1 MKAPIACFIFFICS
15 MSSAESQRE
24 SIWFVGTESRPPNQT
39 AALAK
44 VAGEVA
50 KAGYNPEEFRARII
64 CDKAICTIDVF
75 PKELET
81 KEYRDSIGCPLKLCA
96 TMVYSKESQ
105 TIVEK
110 RPWR

>member
-1 MKAPIACFIFFICS
+1 MKAPMFCFIFLIYS
-15 MSSAESQRE
+15 ISSAESQRE
-24 SIWFVGTESRPPNQT
+24 SIWLVGTESRSPDQT
-39 AALAK
+39 AALAR
-44 VAGEVA
+44 VAREVA

-64 CDKAICTIDVF
+64 CDEAICTIDVF

-81 KEYRDSIGCPLKLCA
+81 KEHRDSIGCPLKLCA

-105 TIVEK
+105 TIVER